1 MNLLINKNTY
11 RFFFGFILILLTF
24 FYLDFKEILNI
35 LSVNHFYVLIMVQPL
50 QVLSIYVL
58 SRRFSILSGGIKN
71 KEKNYFKAYL
81 LSIGLN
87 TFIPARLSEL
97 IKITYMKKKG
107 NLSTTHYLSAL
118 ILERYLDI
126 IFLIILIFLGILFSL
141 VEFNQ
146 KILIFLIALIGII
159 FTLFFLNSFVLQK
172 ILNLLKKF
180 LDYKYYKITKNFFDL
195 ISKKIFKL
203 DFLYSFLPSLFVWA
217 ISFLLVFI
225 ILKYL
230 HGDLVDAY
238 RASIIFLSLTLS
250 RIIPGL
256 PANLGTF
263 ELAIIFSM
271 SKLGFEINDAFL
283 TAITIHLSQIIFP
296 TLISLIIFTNEG
308 LGIKSFLKSTKNFI
322 KND

>member
-1 MNLLINKNTY
+1 MKLPINKSTY
-11 RFFFGFILILLTF
+11 KFFFGFILILLTF
-24 FYLDFKEILNI
+24 FYLDLKEILNI
-35 LSVNHFYVLIMVQPL
+35 LNVNHFYVLIMVQPL
-50 QVLSIYVL
+50 QVLSIYML

-107 NLSTTHYLSAL
+107 NLSTTHYVSAL

-203 DFLYSFLPSLFVWA
+203 NFLYSFLLSLVVWV

>member
-11 RFFFGFILILLTF
+11 KFFFGVLLILASF
-24 FYLDFKEILNI
+24 FYLDWKELFNNLNI
-35 LSVNHFYVLIMVQPL
+35 NHFYALIIVQPL
-50 QVLSIYVL
+50 QVLLIYFL
-58 SRRFSILSGGIKN
+58 SRRFSILSGGIEN

-87 TFIPARLSEL
+87 TFIPARLSEFV
-97 IKITYMKKKG
+97 KITYMKKKG
-107 NLSTTHYLSAL
+107 NLSTAHYTSAL
-118 ILERYLDI
+118 ILERYLDL
-126 IFLIILIFLGILFSL
+126 IFLIILMFSGILFSL
-141 VEFNQ
+141 VQFNQ
-146 KILIFLIALIGII
+146 KILGFSIILIGPIFL
-159 FTLFFLNSFVLQK
+159 LFFFNTQIFQK
-172 ILNLLKKF
+172 ILNFLKKF
-180 LDYKYYKITKNFFDL
+180 LDHKYYKIIKDFFYL

-203 DFLYSFLPSLFVWA
+203 DFLYSFLLSLIVWV

-230 HGDLVDAY
+230 HGNQIDIYGALIVF
-238 RASIIFLSLTLS
+238 ISLTLG

-263 ELAIIFSM
+263 EAAIVLSM
-271 SKLGFEINDAFL
+271 SKLGFNINDAFL
-283 TAITIHLSQIIFP
+283 TAITIHLSQLIFP
-296 TLISLIIFTNEG
+296 TIISLIIFTNEG

>member
-11 RFFFGFILILLTF
+11 RFFFGVLLILISF
-24 FYLDFKEILNI
+24 FYLDWKELFNNLNI
-35 LSVNHFYVLIMVQPL
+35 NHFYALIIVQPL
-50 QVLSIYVL
+50 QVLSIYFL
-58 SRRFSILSGGIKN
+58 SRRFSILSGGIDN

-97 IKITYMKKKG
+97 VKITYMKKKG
-107 NLSTTHYLSAL
+107 NLSTTHYVSAL

-126 IFLIILIFLGILFSL
+126 IFLVILMFLGTLLSL

-146 KILIFLIALIGII
+146 KILSILIILIGLI
-159 FTLFFLNSFVLQK
+159 FILFFFNSLVFQK
-172 ILNLLKKF
+172 ILNFLKKF
-180 LDYKYYKITKNFFDL
+180 LDHKYYKIIKDFFDL

-203 DFLYSFLPSLFVWA
+203 DFLYSFFLSLIVWA

-230 HGDLVDAY
+230 HGELINVY
-238 RASIIFLSLTLS
+238 GASIIFLSLSLS

-256 PANLGTF
+256 PANIGTF
-263 ELAIIFSM
+263 ETAIVFSM
-271 SKLGFEINDAFL
+271 SKLGFNINDAFL

-296 TLISLIIFTNEG
+296 TIISLIIFTNDG
-308 LGIKSFLKSTKNFI
+308 IGIKSFLKLTKNFV

>member
-1 MNLLINKNTY
+1 MKLQINKSTY
-11 RFFFGFILILLTF
+11 KFFFGFILILLTF
-24 FYLDFKEILNI
+24 FYLDLKEILNI
-35 LSVNHFYVLIMVQPL
+35 LNVNHFYVLIMVQPL
-50 QVLSIYVL
+50 QVLSIYML

-107 NLSTTHYLSAL
+107 NLSTTHYVSAL

-203 DFLYSFLPSLFVWA
+203 DFLYSFLLSLVVWV

>member
-1 MNLLINKNTY
+1 MKLLINKSTY
-11 RFFFGFILILLTF
+11 KFFFGFILILLTF
-24 FYLDFKEILNI
+24 FYLDLKEILNI
-35 LSVNHFYVLIMVQPL
+35 LNLNHFYILIMVQPL
-50 QVLSIYVL
+50 QVLSIYML

-107 NLSTTHYLSAL
+107 NLSTTHYVSAL

-126 IFLIILIFLGILFSL
+126 IFLIILIFLGIFFSL

-146 KILIFLIALIGII
+146 KILNFLIVLIGVI

-180 LDYKYYKITKNFFDL
+180 LDYKYYKITKKFFDL

-203 DFLYSFLPSLFVWA
+203 DFLYSFLLSLVVWV

-296 TLISLIIFTNEG
+296 TIISLIIFTNEG

>member
-126 IFLIILIFLGILFSL
+126 IFLIIFIFLGIFFSL

-146 KILIFLIALIGII
+146 KILNFLIVLIGVI

-180 LDYKYYKITKNFFDL
+180 LDYKYYKITEKFFDL

-238 RASIIFLSLTLS
+238 SASIIFLSL
-250 RIIPGL
+250 
-256 PANLGTF
+256 
-263 ELAIIFSM
+263 
-271 SKLGFEINDAFL
+271 
-283 TAITIHLSQIIFP
+283 
-296 TLISLIIFTNEG
+296 
-308 LGIKSFLKSTKNFI
+308 FI
-322 KND
+322 

>member
-1 MNLLINKNTY
+1 MKLPINKSTY
-11 RFFFGFILILLTF
+11 KFFFGFILILLTF
-24 FYLDFKEILNI
+24 FYLDLKEILNI
-35 LSVNHFYVLIMVQPL
+35 LNVNHFYVLIMVQPL
-50 QVLSIYVL
+50 QVLSIYML

-107 NLSTTHYLSAL
+107 NLSTTHYVSAL

-203 DFLYSFLPSLFVWA
+203 DFLYSFLLSLVVWV